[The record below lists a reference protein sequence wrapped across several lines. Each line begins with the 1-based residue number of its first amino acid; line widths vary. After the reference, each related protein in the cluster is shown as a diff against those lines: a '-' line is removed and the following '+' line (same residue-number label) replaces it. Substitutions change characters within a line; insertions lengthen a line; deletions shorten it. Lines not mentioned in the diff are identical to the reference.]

1 MPLFSPLFNIVQKTN
16 TVVTIIALLENNIV
30 KDVVNTSSNSTNY
43 MWDGWDPEFLKSL
56 KGKTEKEVDYIMET
70 LFDDWDD
77 EHRTPFV
84 IRGDQTLVR

>member
-1 MPLFSPLFNIVQKTN
+1 MLIKNYHITESSFGGSTSCRIT
-16 TVVTIIALLENNIV
+16 LENNIV